1 MESNDVTNVIIGAAI
16 EVYRWLVLFAFDES
30 GRLLLINFHEAKLID
45 GLHRIVNRYGGAK
58 PSG

>member
-1 MESNDVTNVIIGAAI
+1 MWSLVERSKCFVG
-16 EVYRWLVLFAFDES
+16 LVLFAFDDS
-30 GRLLLINFHEAKLID
+30 GYLLLINFHEAKLID

>member
-1 MESNDVTNVIIGAAI
+1 MTNVIIGAAI